1 MRHLQR
7 DSGFRGG
14 RRCAWIYPS
23 HYLLAVRQEAETVEA
38 LITRKR
44 IFDIHRRG
52 TIIGLYRDRQ
62 CREKLGKRFFK
73 LVIDADYDQH
83 TYLEDAGYGKRS
95 RSFFF
100 KFWRLPW
107 RMRRTLKKT
116 SEIKLNETEF
126 FSKVRER
133 KCL

>member
-1 MRHLQR
+1 M
-7 DSGFRGG
+7 
-14 RRCAWIYPS
+14 
-23 HYLLAVRQEAETVEA
+23 EA
-38 LITRKR
+38 LICRKR

-73 LVIDADYDQH
+73 LSIDADYDRYA
-83 TYLEDAGYGKRS
+83 YLEDAGYGKKS

-107 RMRRTLKKT
+107 RKRRELKKKGQ
-116 SEIKLNETEF
+116 IKLNEQEF
-126 FSKVRER
+126 FSRTRER